1 MSYRFE
7 DREWLGTR
15 MRVAFLA
22 GTASDIALSIM
33 EPLRPDDSGSEFTMF
48 RMRAESMLNIV
59 ISALVWLRDQKG
71 QPISYDAIY
80 RLLDLGVLQSLSVHR
95 FLPAGGA
102 PDCLQG
108 DVPNFPSDIADAIIG
123 YLDEL
128 PGADAFNPSTLEK
141 DSLASRI
148 HEMSVMR
155 FTCILMLLNCKVEA
169 A

>member
-1 MSYRFE
+1 MSNRFE
-7 DREWLGTR
+7 NREWLATR
-15 MRVAFLA
+15 MCIGFLA

-33 EPLRPDDSGSEFTMF
+33 EPLRPDDSGREFTMF

-71 QPISYDAIY
+71 QPITYATIY

-102 PDCLQG
+102 PECLQG
-108 DVPNFPSDIADAIIG
+108 DVVGFPPDIANAIVG
-123 YLDEL
+123 YLNEL
-128 PGADAFNPSTLEK
+128 PGADAFEK
-141 DSLASRI
+141 GSLASRI
-148 HEMSVMR
+148 HEISVMR
-155 FTCILMLLNCKVEA
+155 FTCILMLLNCKAEA